1 MKWHKNVAKWPGD
14 ANRITRW
21 FFFQFSHKSLKV
33 FWCGVQLEVFKKID
47 SVFHLFC
54 LKSLQSSE
62 VSHVF
67 SFSLPLEPFF
77 IFISLI
83 QQYQQ
88 TWWTLKTF
96 EAGHHF
102 YLALY
107 PLMVFGWVTF
117 TWFTN
122 LLWYLEGKVLHIFS
136 ASNLSDATVS
146 EIHSSSLYQIST
158 EPRTA
163 LLVF

>member
-1 MKWHKNVAKWPGD
+1 MAWRCKSNYKV
-14 ANRITRW
+14 

-83 QQYQQ
+83 QQYQP

-102 YLALY
+102 YLALISINGVWMSY
-107 PLMVFGWVTF
+107 IYMVYHPVMVLGGKGSSH
-117 TWFTN
+117 
-122 LLWYLEGKVLHIFS
+122 LLSFKFIRC
-136 ASNLSDATVS
+136 
-146 EIHSSSLYQIST
+146 HSVRNSFI
-158 EPRTA
+158 
-163 LLVF
+163 